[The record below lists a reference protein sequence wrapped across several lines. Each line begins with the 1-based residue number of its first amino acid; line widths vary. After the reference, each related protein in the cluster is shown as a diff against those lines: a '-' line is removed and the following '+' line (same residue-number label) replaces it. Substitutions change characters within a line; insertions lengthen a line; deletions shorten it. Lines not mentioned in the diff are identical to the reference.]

1 LSSAASQTPVILFG
15 LGATKAGTSWL
26 HGYLDSHP
34 EVRMPVTKEMHFF
47 DARHLGRVPAERA
60 RQEGLRARMAGRMAS
75 AGGAGRARLSGRIEE
90 IDRYMA
96 LLDSGAADAEFRD
109 FLAGRGRGARLVGD
123 ITPGYVLRPEAVLAR
138 MQALAAQVRFIY
150 ILRDPVDRLWSNIR
164 MAAGRKGG
172 AAAQVARRAQVIFD
186 RWLTGG
192 HTEIAARSDYRGA
205 LELMART
212 LSPANLRIVFYE
224 RLFTAEAIDSLCRF
238 LGLTRHPAEFA
249 ARVHASVPVPLDPV
263 RAARARALLRPQY
276 DYVAR
281 AMGELPARR
290 RENMGE

>member
-1 LSSAASQTPVILFG
+1 
-15 LGATKAGTSWL
+15 
-26 HGYLDSHP
+26 
-34 EVRMPVTKEMHFF
+34 
-47 DARHLGRVPAERA
+47 
-60 RQEGLRARMAGRMAS
+60 
-75 AGGAGRARLSGRIEE
+75 
-90 IDRYMA
+90 
-96 LLDSGAADAEFRD
+96 
-109 FLAGRGRGARLVGD
+109 
-123 ITPGYVLRPEAVLAR
+123 
-138 MQALAAQVRFIY
+138 
-150 ILRDPVDRLWSNIR
+150 
-164 MAAGRKGG
+164 
-172 AAAQVARRAQVIFD
+172 
-186 RWLTGG
+186 
-192 HTEIAARSDYRGA
+192 
-205 LELMART
+205 MART